1 MKILKRFLL
10 FWFWIA
16 FPPFRKSNLLIFL
29 FSETKEGRKRDAA
42 KRKPR
47 GQRKDRGKIIFIS
60 ENLKI
65 PDLNSLFSTGKVM
78 RFQEKRAAS
87 FG

>member
-29 FSETKEGRKRDAA
+29 FSETKEGGKRMQQNVSH
-42 KRKPR
+42 
-47 GQRKDRGKIIFIS
+47 GDREKTEEKIIFIS

>member
-1 MKILKRFLL
+1 MRQKREEKGTQQNESHGN
-10 FWFWIA
+10 
-16 FPPFRKSNLLIFL
+16 REKT
-29 FSETKEGRKRDAA
+29 EE
-42 KRKPR
+42 
-47 GQRKDRGKIIFIS
+47 KIIFIS

>member
-1 MKILKRFLL
+1 MRQKREE
-10 FWFWIA
+10 
-16 FPPFRKSNLLIFL
+16 KGTQNESH
-29 FSETKEGRKRDAA
+29 G
-42 KRKPR
+42 
-47 GQRKDRGKIIFIS
+47 DREKTEEKIIFIS